1 MTGRLENSSPES
13 VATAPSDVAPA
24 GNGASAA
31 GAGAG
36 HGHGAAHDPTLKAR
50 SVSYQPTEGLSYDP
64 EEPKYWDS
72 AALAQEVER
81 VFEVCHGCRM
91 CFKYCDSFPKLFDF
105 IDSRHEGDV
114 TKLTAAE
121 TGEVMD
127 ACFQCKLC
135 EVQCPYTP
143 RDKHEFQLDFPKLV
157 HRYKAQRTRRQG
169 LPLRERVLG
178 DPDGSAALARA
189 SLGAANAMNR
199 VAAHRWLM
207 EKALGIHRDKL
218 LPDFA
223 SHTFE
228 EWARQQGLIR
238 PKPGGEAVL
247 FQTCY
252 VQHNEPQIGKDTVA
266 VLQKNGVDVRCESHL
281 VCCGMP
287 AWESGNLTELRRRAS
302 INLER
307 LEPFVEQ
314 GAKVLAINPTCSMM
328 LRNEY
333 PTLVEE
339 KDRPRAQ
346 KLAAAVQDPSEFLWG
361 LRREP
366 RFNQS
371 FADVPAKVA
380 YHAPCHLRAQGKG
393 FKGKDLIA
401 KAGADVSTVMECC
414 GHDGTYAMKVEG
426 FEPSQR
432 VGKRAFDGMQAD
444 EEATTWVTDCP
455 LAALQ
460 FEQHAG
466 KKPLHPMSLL
476 ARSYAAAD
484 AAARGAREK

>member
-1 MTGRLENSSPES
+1 VT
-13 VATAPSDVAPA
+13 
-24 GNGASAA
+24 
-31 GAGAG
+31 
-36 HGHGAAHDPTLKAR
+36 KI
-50 SVSYQPTEGLSYDP
+50 SYQPSAGLSYDP
-64 EEPKYWDS
+64 AEPKYWD
-72 AALAQEVER
+72 ANGLQQEVQR

-105 IDSRHEGDV
+105 IDTRHDGDV
-114 TKLTAAE
+114 SKVSAE
-121 TGEVMD
+121 ETESVMD

-143 RDKHEFQLDFPKLV
+143 RDGHEFQLDFPKLV
-157 HRYKAQRTRRQG
+157 HRYKAQRTRRTG
-169 LPLRERVLG
+169 VSLRDRVLG
-178 DPDGSAALARA
+178 DPDGSAALARS
-189 SLGAANAMNR
+189 SLGLANTMNR
-199 VAAHRWLM
+199 VSAHRWLM

-218 LPDFA
+218 LPEFA
-223 SHTFE
+223 SETFE
-228 EWARQQGLIR
+228 QWARRENLIQA
-238 PKPGGEAVL
+238 KPGGEAVL

-252 VQHNEPQIGKDTVA
+252 VQHNEPQIGKDTVS
-266 VLQKNGVDVRCESHL
+266 VLQQNRVDVRCTSHL

-287 AWESGNLTELRRRAS
+287 AWESGNLSELQRRAE

-307 LEPFVEQ
+307 LEPFVDQ

-328 LRNEY
+328 LRKEY
-333 PTLVEE
+333 PTLVESRLRE
-339 KDRPRAQ
+339 RAQ
-346 KLAAAVQDPSEFLWG
+346 KVAAAVQDPSEFLWS
-361 LRREP
+361 LRKQE
-366 RFNQS
+366 RFNQN
-371 FADVPAKVA
+371 FGDVPAKVA
-380 YHAPCHLRAQGKG
+380 YHAPCHLRAQGVG

-401 KAGADVSTVMECC
+401 RAGADVSVVMECC

-426 FEPSQR
+426 FEVSQR

-476 ARSYAAAD
+476 ARSYRAAPAAAEPD
-484 AAARGAREK
+484 GAVAAASVTAASVTAAGVAAASAVQAEE